1 MILMISS
8 NPRAQGCIEALRQTC
23 AEQVEC
29 AATLR
34 RGMARVREQE
44 YSAIIID
51 HVQLEPDPL
60 ALDTLLNHSGTAVP
74 VYVNFALSATERIVR
89 EVQVA
94 LRRGEAE
101 RVIALRAA
109 SAILRSDLKDALT
122 GILLSSELALTVPKL
137 PGDAE
142 VKIRFVHDLAENMRK
157 RLEGG

>member
-1 MILMISS
+1 M
-8 NPRAQGCIEALRQTC
+8 
-23 AEQVEC
+23 EC
-29 AATLR
+29 ATTLR
-34 RGMARVREQE
+34 RGMARVREEE

-60 ALDTLLNHSGTAVP
+60 SLDTLLHHSGTAVP
-74 VYVNFALSATERIVR
+74 VYVNFGLSSIERIVR

-109 SAILRSDLKDALT
+109 SAILRSDLKDALA
-122 GILLSSELALTVPKL
+122 GILLSSELALSVPKL

-142 VKIRFVHDLAENMRK
+142 VKLRFVHDLAENMRK
-157 RLEGG
+157 RLEGA